1 MCGIAGIINFNGN
14 SPSIKKIESM
24 MDSMRYRGPDDEGV
38 FIDKNIGL
46 GFVRLSII
54 DLSSSGH
61 QPMYSYDNKYVVVYN
76 GEIFNYIELRE
87 ELKNLGYT
95 FKTQTDT
102 EVLLNSYIE
111 WGEKCLDRFNGMWAF
126 AIYNCENES
135 IFLARDR
142 FGIKPLYYYVNKDFM
157 AFASEIPPI
166 LKVIPVKPTANM
178 QIIFDYLVF
187 NRTDHSTETFF
198 NGIYKLNHGHS
209 MTLSMKT
216 QNKITIN
223 KWYNLKNELNKVSR
237 LINEDQFKNL
247 LIDSIKIRLR
257 SDVPIGVCLSGGLD
271 SSTIVSVI
279 VNEFNKRDIKTFSAI
294 YQEGQV
300 GNETEFINLFKT
312 NLKNMYFTYPSDETL
327 YEDIHKFIK
336 IHAEPLPSTGPYAQ
350 YKVMELAHQKASVTL
365 DGQGADE
372 LLAGYHYFFG
382 IYFKEL
388 FNNLKL
394 LRLVKEIYYYIKT
407 HNSIY
412 GIKTFIYF
420 LLPSRLKSNIRIA
433 EKKYLNKDFYKNYSK
448 TNMVVDKLYNAKS
461 INEAM
466 INHIDY
472 KLEHLLKWEDRNSMA
487 FSIEAR
493 VPFLDHRLVESALKA
508 QNHQIISK
516 GMTKVLLRRSMIGIL
531 PEKIRLRTDKIGF
544 DTPQDEWLKKRLF
557 KDLVFSMLDSAS
569 FNNRKII
576 NPKIAKKMYTEYLND
591 KIEIS
596 KEVWKWINLEFWF
609 REYID

>member
-166 LKVIPVKPTANM
+166 LKVFPVKPTANM

-187 NRTDHSTETFF
+187 NRTDHSNETFF

-336 IHAEPLPSTGPYAQ
+336 IHAEPLPSTSPYAQ